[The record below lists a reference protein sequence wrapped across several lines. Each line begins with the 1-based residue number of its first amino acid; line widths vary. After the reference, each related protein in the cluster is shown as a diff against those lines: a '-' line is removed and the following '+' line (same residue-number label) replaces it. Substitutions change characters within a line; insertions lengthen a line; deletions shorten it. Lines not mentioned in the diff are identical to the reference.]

1 MTPLP
6 KPMAKNATPVSA
18 ALGVLLATPATC
30 DAVRHRLPLQRELP
44 VTRPPYRLAING
56 YGRIGRCVLRALA
69 ERGAGRVMEVV
80 AINEP
85 ADAGAIAHLTRHDTT
100 HGPFPGA
107 VALGDGVLHVAG
119 QAIRLSHERSPE
131 RLPWAALDV
140 DLVLECSGSFR
151 DRATAEAHLAAG
163 ARRLLFSQPAG
174 SDVDVTLV
182 RGVNDDAL
190 RAGQRVLSAGSCT
203 TNCLVPLVAELHRTL
218 GVAHGVATTLHSAMN
233 DQPVIDSLPAKHL
246 RLTRSALHSMV
257 PVDTA
262 LARGIDRLLPELA
275 GRFECLHMRVPTI
288 NVSAMDL
295 AVTVEQAT
303 DAGTVNGIFREAA
316 AGRLAGLLGLVDE
329 PVASMDFNHDPRS
342 GILDTTQTRVAAGQ
356 LVKLICW
363 FDNEWSFAH
372 RMLDIAADLAR
383 LDAEGGFA

>member
-1 MTPLP
+1 
-6 KPMAKNATPVSA
+6 
-18 ALGVLLATPATC
+18 
-30 DAVRHRLPLQRELP
+30 

-56 YGRIGRCVLRALA
+56 YGRIGRCLLRALV
-69 ERGAGRVMEVV
+69 ERGTGEGMEVV

-85 ADAGAIAHLTRHDTT
+85 ADAGTIAHLTRHDTT
-100 HGPFPGA
+100 HGPFPGDVTLA
-107 VALGDGVLHVAG
+107 DGLLHVAG
-119 QAIRLSHERSPE
+119 QPIRLSHALSPHD
-131 RLPWAALDV
+131 LPWAALDV

-190 RAGQRVLSAGSCT
+190 QRTHRVLSAGSCT
-203 TNCLVPLVAELHRTL
+203 TNCLVPLIAELHRAL

-233 DQPVIDSLPAKHL
+233 DQPVTDSLQAKHP
-246 RLTRSALHSMV
+246 RLTRSALHAMV

-262 LARGIDRLLPELA
+262 LARGVDRLLPDLA

-295 AVTVEQAT
+295 AVSVEHDT
-303 DAGTVNGIFREAA
+303 DIETVNGVFREAA
-316 AGRLAGLLGLVDE
+316 AGHLAGLLGLVDE

-342 GILDTTQTRVAAGQ
+342 GILDTTQTRVAAGR

-363 FDNEWSFAH
+363 FDNEWGFAN

-383 LDAEGGFA
+383 LDAAGDPL